1 MSRLIRFLRRHHCL
15 TTLLLVTIVVVIAAI
30 WALFFAPDK
39 IRQATLSVEKSAK
52 KVAQFLPAS
61 LPPPTRIDAAHWL
74 PQNWSDRDRYW
85 FHHTPQGTATFPIPF
100 VWFLALERPEISLF
114 RHPGYIRDEAFMRR
128 LGFIPSPDVNS
139 LRSGAPQYG
148 YRDGKT
154 VDSRPTTERDQATG
168 YPDNAFRLPVGFAK
182 AKAAIDP
189 ASGAPYPELLGFT
202 CAACH
207 TGHVE
212 YRNVSIRFDGGPAMA
227 NLGELERAIGLS
239 IAYTIFIPTRFNR
252 FASEV
257 ERISQK
263 PVDRDQLKQQLEDA
277 LAQIRNKKGLEDKIL
292 DQQDVRHVEEGF
304 GRLDALNRIGNQ
316 VFFAN
321 MLPRKA
327 TKKDASKDLQKVMPD
342 HRLAANFAR
351 QDAPVSFPPIWSTPW
366 FSWAQYDAS
375 VQNELVRNAGE
386 ALGVNAKVNL
396 REYGDA
402 QLPTFRSSVEMLNI
416 HWFER
421 LLAGAHPLDG
431 EKGFKGLLAPKW
443 TDAAKL
449 FPNDSAWKLDDALV
463 TEGRALYRKHC
474 VECHRPPVSDPN
486 DKSVWDDAHWVNM
499 GGQRYFNVAH
509 LSVDAIGTDRQQA
522 RVLTER
528 RVNLPAALGLRPI
541 AHLNAQGACELPG
554 EEPATTGD
562 ETLNVPFVLALMAVV
577 DRTIARWFDDH
588 PEYRPIEKEMRGPRR
603 NCQNRRVFRTVR
615 RTDSETARPELHPVA
630 HYRARPLDGVVGDG
644 ALSAQRLGA
653 DLAGHAD
660 PATSAA
666 EGLLRRQPAVRSGQG
681 WPGAAGG
688 RRLRRLHALR
698 RRRSRQQQPRPFVRG
713 HRSRPEEAAERR
725 HRSGADAT
733 RTQRA
738 GRIPQDA
745 LRAQSSNA
753 GAPGPGGTPAA
764 AN

>member
-1 MSRLIRFLRRHHCL
+1 
-15 TTLLLVTIVVVIAAI
+15 
-30 WALFFAPDK
+30 
-39 IRQATLSVEKSAK
+39 
-52 KVAQFLPAS
+52 
-61 LPPPTRIDAAHWL
+61 
-74 PQNWSDRDRYW
+74 
-85 FHHTPQGTATFPIPF
+85 
-100 VWFLALERPEISLF
+100 
-114 RHPGYIRDEAFMRR
+114 
-128 LGFIPSPDVNS
+128 
-139 LRSGAPQYG
+139 
-148 YRDGKT
+148 
-154 VDSRPTTERDQATG
+154 
-168 YPDNAFRLPVGFAK
+168 
-182 AKAAIDP
+182 
-189 ASGAPYPELLGFT
+189 
-202 CAACH
+202 
-207 TGHVE
+207 
-212 YRNVSIRFDGGPAMA
+212 MA

-239 IAYTIFIPTRFNR
+239 IAYTIFIPTRFDR

-263 PVDRDQLKQQLEDA
+263 PVDREQLKQQLEDA
-277 LAQIRNKKGLEDKIL
+277 LAQIRNKKGLEDRIL

-327 TKKDASKDLQKVMPD
+327 TKKDASKDLKKVMPD
-342 HRLAANFAR
+342 YRLAANFAR

-396 REYGDA
+396 REYGNA

-421 LLAGAHPLDG
+421 LLAGPHPLDG

-463 TEGRALYRKHC
+463 TEGARFTEDIASNVIVR
-474 VECHRPPVSDPN
+474 RSATRTTR
-486 DKSVWDDAHWVNM
+486 SVWDDAHWVNM
-499 GGQRYFNVAH
+499 GGQRYFNVVH
-509 LSVDAIGTDRQQA
+509 MSVDAIGTDRQQA

-554 EEPATTGD
+554 EEPATTAD

-588 PEYRPIEKEMRGPRR
+588 PEYRAMEKRCAARAGTARTGGCSGLYAGPIRKPRGPSFTRCALSRAPARR
-603 NCQNRRVFRTVR
+603 R
-615 RTDSETARPELHPVA
+615 
-630 HYRARPLDGVVGDG
+630 VGDG

-681 WPGAAGG
+681 WLGAAGG
-688 RRLRRLHALR
+688 RRLRCLHALR
-698 RRRSRQQQPRPFVRG
+698 HRRTRQQQPRPFIRG
-713 HRSRPEEAAERR
+713 HRSQTRR
-725 HRSGADAT
+725 SCRTASSVRS
-733 RTQRA
+733 
-738 GRIPQDA
+738 
-745 LRAQSSNA
+745 
-753 GAPGPGGTPAA
+753 
-764 AN
+764 